1 MKHLTVLVMI
11 LSMLFFSEFAEAQK
25 KKKPTK
31 TPDKGTEKVIEKPA
45 EKPVEKAAEKMTERT
60 PDYEPLSQKLVA
72 QCANVKEGQ
81 SVLISGG
88 VRDLALLENIAVH
101 VRKLG
106 AFPMISLTSDRLVR
120 RMFDDVPAKF
130 DEQVDEFGKKV
141 LKATDVMI
149 SIDASENEGLLA
161 DIPASRIAARSK
173 AGKEITDV
181 MVSKGIIGVNLGNGL
196 YPTAGRAKQYGIS
209 QQQLAKIFWAGV
221 NTDYDKLQAVGDKV
235 KQLLAAADT
244 VRITTPSGTDIT
256 LNVYGRT
263 PHVSDGVI
271 SEEDVSE
278 GFASSNAYLP
288 AGEIFVTP
296 IQGTAWGKVVVD
308 KLFFQ
313 GKEIKGLTL
322 EFKEGRVTAMTAAS
336 GLEPLKALYDAAE
349 EGKDE
354 FSFIDIGINP
364 DVSIPQGSSMIA
376 WMPAGMVTV
385 GIGENRWAGGENEA
399 SFSLPLFLVNCTV
412 TLDGKTIVENGK
424 LKL

>member
-1 MKHLTVLVMI
+1 MKRFNVLVMI
-11 LSMLFFSEFAEAQK
+11 LSILLFSVSADAQK
-25 KKKPTK
+25 KKKPVK
-31 TPDKGTEKVIEKPA
+31 APVKGAEKVIETPA
-45 EKPVEKAAEKMTERT
+45 EKPVEKAVEKIAEKSPDTEA
-60 PDYEPLSQKLVA
+60 LAQKLVV
-72 QCANVKEGQ
+72 QCANVKEGH

-106 AFPMISLTSDRLVR
+106 AFPLISLTGDKLVR
-120 RMFDDVPAKF
+120 RMYDDVPAKF
-130 DEQVDEFGKKV
+130 DEQVDEYGKKV
-141 LKATDVMI
+141 LKATDVLI
-149 SIDASENEGLLA
+149 SIDANENEALLA
-161 DIPASRIAARSK
+161 DIPVSRIAARSK
-173 AGKEITDV
+173 AGQEITDV
-181 MVSKGIIGVNLGNGL
+181 MVSKGVIGVNLGNAM

-244 VRITTPSGTDIT
+244 VRITTPSGTDLT
-256 LNVYGRT
+256 LSVYGRM

-271 SEEDVSE
+271 SEADVNE

-288 AGEIFVTP
+288 AGEVFVTP
-296 IQGTAWGKVVVD
+296 NQGTAWGKVVVE
-308 KLFFQ
+308 KTFFQ
-313 GKEIKGLTL
+313 GKEIKGLSL
-322 EFKEGRVTAMTAAS
+322 EFKEGRVTTMTSSS

-385 GIGENRWAGGENEA
+385 GIGENRWAGGDNEA